1 LIEQFFFIEH
11 YFISPTAPTS
21 PPLDHLNGQSFSV
34 FIGQLL
40 IELLFSPAP
49 PPLIKLAKQIGIFL
63 YFRLYFCFFDV
74 DGNVN
79 SIKIL
84 RVTLAD
90 KSACAG
96 AGQSIGYRV

>member
-21 PPLDHLNGQSFSV
+21 QPLDHLNGQSFSV

-49 PPLIKLAKQIGIFL
+49 PPLCYQTSKTDRNISLFSFVFL
-63 YFRLYFCFFDV
+63 L
-74 DGNVN
+74 
-79 SIKIL
+79 L
-84 RVTLAD
+84 RCRWEC
-90 KSACAG
+90 KFN
-96 AGQSIGYRV
+96 